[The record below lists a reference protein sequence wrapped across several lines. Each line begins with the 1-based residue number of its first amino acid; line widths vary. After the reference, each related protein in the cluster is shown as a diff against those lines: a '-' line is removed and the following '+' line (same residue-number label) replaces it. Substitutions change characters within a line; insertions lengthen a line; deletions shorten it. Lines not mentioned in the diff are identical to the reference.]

1 MKTEVNYLYRD
12 ASNYKFRGSFI
23 VEGAFSRAKI
33 EKYLI
38 DEEFFVPKAIGLPAL
53 VPEIRN
59 EDDHD
64 WHTFEE
70 CVETTD
76 GEPLLTAREL
86 IRRIKAAKARD
97 WPVG

>member
-1 MKTEVNYLYRD
+1 M
-12 ASNYKFRGSFI
+12 
-23 VEGAFSRAKI
+23 
-33 EKYLI
+33 
-38 DEEFFVPKAIGLPAL
+38 PKAIGLPAL

-70 CVETTD
+70 CVETKE

-86 IRRIKAAKARD
+86 MHRIKAANARD
-97 WPVG
+97 WPIG